1 MMDGF
6 KNNATKT
13 SLFLLFFVITTLF
26 GISQIPSSNNP
37 PRMTKVE
44 VKHFDSL
51 EMNQNINPDIWVL
64 YGNVVFLHDSTYMYC
79 DSSYLY
85 NLTNSLEAFDNVRI
99 VQGDTLFMYGDYL
112 NYYGDTKLAKMRNN
126 VKMENDEVA
135 LFTDSFDYDRNKNL
149 AYYFDGG
156 MLVDSI
162 NELTSIYGQYS
173 PDTKIA
179 FFRTK
184 VKMVNPN
191 FVLTSDTLEYNTE
204 TKIAT
209 ILSPTVIESDSG
221 FVYSSRGWYNTITE
235 ESMLYDRSIVIS
247 KDNTKTITADSMLY
261 NRIDGFVEAF
271 GNMILTDT
279 LQKVIIMGNYGYY
292 DENNG
297 FAFATDMAQMI
308 EYSQQD
314 SSYLHADTIFMKTID
329 EEREVKAHY
338 GVRFFREDLQGVCD
352 SMQYFTGDSI
362 MRLYKN
368 PILWNESY
376 QINGDTINIHF
387 NDSTIERMYVLNYAF
402 VIQEIDSTYYNQL
415 KGRNLTAFFDA
426 GELYRMEVEG
436 NGEAIY
442 YMLDD
447 KDASPL
453 QLSKIAASLINFTI
467 KNRKIRDITWMPDPK
482 MDIIPIPD
490 LTPENKFLQSFVDY
504 NYIRPKNK
512 EDIFVK
518 TEMKTEDVP
527 PPRRTRQRQQKE

>member
-1 MMDGF
+1 MDGF
-6 KNNATKT
+6 KNSATKT
-13 SLFLLFFVITTLF
+13 SLFLLFFVVITF
-26 GISQIPSSNNP
+26 SGIPQNPSSSNP
-37 PRMTKVE
+37 PKVTRVE
-44 VKHFDSL
+44 VKHADSL
-51 EMNQNINPDIWVL
+51 DINQNTNPDIWVL
-64 YGNVVFLHDSTYMYC
+64 YGNVEFLHDSTYMYC

-85 NLTNSLEAFDNVRI
+85 KLTNSLDAFDNVRI
-99 VQGDTLFMYGDYL
+99 EQGDTLFMYGDFL
-112 NYYGDTKLAKMRNN
+112 NYLGNARLFKMRNN
-126 VKMENDEVA
+126 VKMENNEVT
-135 LFTDSFDYDRNKNL
+135 LFTDSFDFDRNKNL

-156 MLVDSI
+156 MLVDSV

-173 PDTKIA
+173 PDTKVAI
-179 FFRTK
+179 FKTN
-184 VKMVNPN
+184 VKMINPN
-191 FVLTSDTLEYNTE
+191 FVLTSNTLEYNTE

-209 ILSPTVIESDSG
+209 IISPTVIESDSG

-247 KDNTKTITADSMLY
+247 KDNTKSIIADSMLY
-261 NRIDGFVEAF
+261 DRVEGFVEAF

-279 LQKVIIMGNYGYY
+279 LQKVIVMGNYGYY
-292 DENNG
+292 DEKND

-308 EYSQQD
+308 EYSQRD
-314 SSYLHADTIFMKTID
+314 SSYLHADSIFLRTID
-329 EEREVKAHY
+329 EEREVKAYY
-338 GVRFFREDLQGVCD
+338 GVRFFREDLQSVCD

-368 PILWNESY
+368 PILWNEAY
-376 QINGDTINIHF
+376 QITGDTINIHF
-387 NDSTIERMYVLNYAF
+387 NDSTIERMDVLNYAF
-402 VIQEIDSTYYNQL
+402 AMQEIDSTYYNQL

-442 YMLDD
+442 YHIDE
-447 KDASPL
+447 KDLAPL
-453 QLSKIAASLINFTI
+453 QLSKSTAPFINFSI
-467 KNRKIRDITWMPDPK
+467 KNRKIVRIVWNQDPK

-518 TEMKTEDVP
+518 TVMKTEDIP
-527 PPRRTRQRQQKE
+527 PPRRTRQRQQQE